1 MKITKAQ
8 RPGDQIV
15 VSLLKPSKL
24 SADGWVKPIGFET
37 NSPPQSYAR
46 VPHGPFAV
54 RVMASAPVEVE
65 VQLDGTKVLN
75 ATLDKGSHILSRTN
89 DGKAMVFA
97 LKTEADSPQPVSQ
110 QPTLFPEV
118 EEPQCEPTNGLVHVQ
133 VRFTDIGAPRPDVT
147 PDYPQSVFYQ
157 MVTPDDHGHVTAG
170 LLMKMKK
177 PEVIP
182 ACDDGL
188 VNPNGAPSTATPLP
202 KRFCVTCGHE
212 H

>member
-24 SADGWVKPIGFET
+24 SADGWVTPISFET
-37 NSPPQSYAR
+37 NKPPQTYAR

-54 RVMASAPVEVE
+54 RILASAPVEVE
-65 VQLDGTKVLN
+65 VQLDGNKVLN
-75 ATLDKGSHILSRTN
+75 ATLDKGAHILSRTS
-89 DGKAMVFA
+89 DGKEMVFA
-97 LKTEADSPQPVSQ
+97 LKAEKDTAPVSQ
-110 QPTLFPEV
+110 QPTLFPEA
-118 EEPQCEPTNGLVHVQ
+118 EEPQPEPTFGLVQVQ

-157 MVTPDDHGHVTAG
+157 MVTPEDHGNVTAG

-177 PEVIP
+177 PDVIP

-188 VNPNGAPSTATPLP
+188 VNPNGAPSTGTPLP